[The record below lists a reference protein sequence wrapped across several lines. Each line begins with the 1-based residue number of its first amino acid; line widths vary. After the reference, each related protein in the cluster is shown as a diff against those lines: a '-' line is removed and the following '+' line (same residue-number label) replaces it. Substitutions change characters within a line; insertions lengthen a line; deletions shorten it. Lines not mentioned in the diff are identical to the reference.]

1 MTANPHFV
9 SVRDESVRMFRED
22 WLERMTRVHPAIPHL
37 IYLPVIAGLLWWAP
51 TPPLLDV
58 GLAGAGLLLWTA
70 VEYVLHRHLFHA
82 PDVIM
87 SETHDI
93 VAQLT
98 AGEAVIPKLPGWRHV
113 VYFIMHGV
121 HHEYPS
127 DSSRL
132 VIPPAASVP
141 LALLFGLLFR
151 AVVGA
156 HLWAPV
162 FVGFLGGYLVYD
174 TVHYAVHHGRMRT
187 ALGRYT
193 KWRHYRHH
201 FTDPDRDYGVTS
213 PLWDLI
219 MGTRSSRVG
228 HLADQHEAPRIASD
242 GGALN

>member
-1 MTANPHFV
+1 MTGNPHFV
-9 SVRDESVRMFRED
+9 SARDESVRMFRHD

-51 TPPLLDV
+51 TPPFTDV
-58 GLAGAGLLLWTA
+58 WLAGAGLLLWSA
-70 VEYVLHRHLFHA
+70 VEYVMHRHLFHA
-82 PDVIM
+82 PDAVM

-93 VAQLT
+93 VAQLRP
-98 AGEAVIPKLPGWRHV
+98 GEAVVPRLPGWRHV

-132 VIPPAASVP
+132 VVPPGASVP
-141 LALLFGLLFR
+141 LAVLFALSFR
-151 AVVGA
+151 GVLGP

-174 TVHYAVHHGRMRT
+174 TVHYAVHHRRMRT
-187 ALGRYT
+187 AIGRYT

-213 PLWDLI
+213 PLWDLV
-219 MGTRSSRVG
+219 MGTRSRRSESTD
-228 HLADQHEAPRIASD
+228 AAASP
-242 GGALN
+242 